1 MSYMDRE
8 NILTESQIDD
18 ILRLLRKDSRERV
31 ADKVARSSKLQRKF
45 LNLQKKVDDVNKG
58 SKELERLFGTK
69 HKDKT
74 ILDFI

>member
-18 ILRLLRKDSRERV
+18 ILRLLRKDGRERV

-45 LNLQKKVDDVNKG
+45 LKLQKQVDIVNKG
-58 SKELERLFGTK
+58 SKELEKTFGTK
-69 HKDKT
+69 HEDKT

>member
-18 ILRLLRKDSRERV
+18 ILRLLRKDGRERV

-58 SKELERLFGTK
+58 SKELEKTFGTK
-69 HKDKT
+69 HEDKT

>member
-18 ILRLLRKDSRERV
+18 ILRLLRKDGRERV

-69 HKDKT
+69 HEDKT